1 MAQRGLL
8 HVGGVVAAG
17 AGVVGVPADFCAG
30 GSLCVVAHTVMAQ
43 RGLLHVGGVVAAG
56 AGFVSVPA
64 DFCAGGSLRVVGFEL
79 VVLAI
84 KAADLPA
91 ARAGFRHR
99 VLGRRACA
107 WCIRVRVG
115 ACVVVRVL
123 VGTIADSAR
132 PLRGAGG
139 VAAGVFT
146 GLRLIAAAA
155 CTDMLILVSFRPR
168 TPVVVC
174 MVGRTAVRARPL
186 LNAGRAAAGVGRISH
201 RIAARRLAGAD
212 MLILVRY

>member
-1 MAQRGLL
+1 MLGLRGLFIRGPARANVGVGVRFDRA
-8 HVGGVVAAG
+8 VGGVGAVLAG
-17 AGVVGVPADFCAG
+17 LIGFPAFRLAG
-30 GSLCVVAHTVMAQ
+30 
-43 RGLLHVGGVVAAG
+43 RGLRGVEFTIVI
-56 AGFVSVPA
+56 
-64 DFCAGGSLRVVGFEL
+64 L
-79 VVLAI
+79 VI
-84 KAADLPA
+84 RAADLPA
-91 ARAGFRHR
+91 ARACFRHR

-146 GLRLIAAAA
+146 GLRLIAAAVLA
-155 CTDMLILVSFRPR
+155 CTDMLILVSFLPR

-186 LNAGRAAAGVGRISH
+186 LNAGRAAAGVVRIFH